1 MGEIGIPRHE
11 FLYDIRF
18 WEVRRIIRGYRR
30 RERSGWEQARF
41 NAYYIMSAMCDMS
54 SYKSDLD
61 IYRFPWEQT
70 PAALPSKETVAEMQ
84 ELIKESKPE
93 DIFK

>member
-54 SYKSDLD
+54 SYKSDSD

-70 PAALPSKETVAEMQ
+70 PSALPSKETVAEMQ

>member
-61 IYRFPWEQT
+61 IYQFPWEQT

-84 ELIKESKPE
+84 ELIKETKPE

>member
-54 SYKSDLD
+54 SYKSDRD
-61 IYRFPWEQT
+61 IFQFPWEQT
-70 PAALPSKETVAEMQ
+70 PAALPTKETVAEMQ
-84 ELIKESKPE
+84 ELIKETKPE

>member
-61 IYRFPWEQT
+61 IYQFPWEQT